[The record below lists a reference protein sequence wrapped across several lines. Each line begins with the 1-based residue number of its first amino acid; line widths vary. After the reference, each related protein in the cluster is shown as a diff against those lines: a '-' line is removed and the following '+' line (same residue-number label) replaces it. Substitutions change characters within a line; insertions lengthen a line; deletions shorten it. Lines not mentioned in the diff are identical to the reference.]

1 VNRQTRFY
9 SQRLL
14 FLAAQL
20 TALTVNTAY
29 SAFLISFL
37 TVQKFSL
44 PFNSLRELID
54 IGSYRLGVL
63 ANSGQLNNF
72 NVSHIILEPW
82 FPKISCPRTKD
93 G

>member
-1 VNRQTRFY
+1 MQTRFY

-14 FLAAQL
+14 YLV
-20 TALTVNTAY
+20 TNVIALTVYAAY

-44 PFNSLRELID
+44 PFNSLRGLVD

-63 ANSGQLNNF
+63 ANSAHVDDF
-72 NVSHIILEPW
+72 KVSEVIRDH
-82 FPKISCPRTKD
+82 C
-93 G
+93 

>member
-1 VNRQTRFY
+1 MHTRFY
-9 SQRLL
+9 SQRVLYVVT
-14 FLAAQL
+14 QL
-20 TALTVNTAY
+20 TALTMNTAY
-29 SAFLISFL
+29 AAFLISFL

-72 NVSHIILEPW
+72 NVSHVI
-82 FPKISCPRTKD
+82 
-93 G
+93 